1 MNGTSILVSSN
12 LGPNLTRG
20 KLLPLVDLPGL
31 REIVVVQDVAG
42 PVMPKVRYVTLPRFA
57 GTVTKLSRWL
67 NFFQRVW
74 SLCIQ
79 IVRIRPSVVMGIY
92 MMPHGLIAYALG
104 RMTRRPVCIHVIGG
118 PREIIDGGH
127 WLDQW
132 QVRRPSKRMESLYL
146 SILRRTDAVMV
157 VGTETKKYLVDHGV
171 SAERV
176 YVMSS
181 KIDPRRFRP
190 QSSGRDYDVI
200 LTAQLIARKRVDLFL
215 RIVSDLRARYPRIR
229 AAILGTG
236 PLRGELEDLA
246 ISLGVSEHVDF
257 LGFHEDTEH
266 YYNRAK
272 VFVLTSSAEGLSLAM
287 MEAMACGLPA
297 VVPAVGDLGDV
308 VDDGVTG
315 YLIGGDNRGRFVAAI
330 GKLLDDETLRR
341 TIGDN
346 ARSTI
351 LHGYTV
357 EDGARLWRDVF
368 QDVIPC
374 LDIGARPVDIK
385 SASALRPHLVSTIPP
400 GRADA
405 SRATATHHSRGR

>member
-1 MNGTSILVSSN
+1 MSELSILVSSN

-20 KLLPLVDLPGL
+20 KLLPIVEVPGV
-31 REIVVVQDVAG
+31 REVVVVQGAPG
-42 PVMPKVRYVTLPRFA
+42 PLIPHVRYVTVSRSA
-57 GTVTKLSRWL
+57 AAATRLSRCL
-67 NFFQRVW
+67 HVIQRVW
-74 SLCIQ
+74 LLCIQ
-79 IVRIRPSVVMGIY
+79 IARTRPSVVMGIY
-92 MMPHGLIAYALG
+92 MMPHGILAYALG
-104 RMTRRPVCIHVIGG
+104 RLTRRPVCIHVIGG

-132 QVRRPSKRMESLYL
+132 QVRRPSKRLESVYL
-146 SILRRTDAVMV
+146 GILRRTDAVMV
-157 VGTETKKYLVDHGV
+157 VGTETKRYLVEHGV
-171 SAERV
+171 SADRV
-176 YVMSS
+176 HVMSS

-190 QSSGRDYDVI
+190 LPSPRDYDLI

-215 RIVSDLRARYPRIR
+215 RIVSDLRTRHPRIR

-246 ISLGVSEHVDF
+246 ISLGIAEHVDF

-308 VDDGVTG
+308 VDNGVTG
-315 YLIGGDNRGRFVAAI
+315 YLIEDNDPGRFVAALDM
-330 GKLLDDETLRR
+330 LLDDETLRR
-341 TIGDN
+341 TMGAN
-346 ARSTI
+346 ARITV

-357 EDGARLWRDVF
+357 EDGARLWRDVL
-368 QDVIPC
+368 Q
-374 LDIGARPVDIK
+374 
-385 SASALRPHLVSTIPP
+385 PHRVSTIPHR
-400 GRADA
+400 RAD
-405 SRATATHHSRGR
+405 SPRATATHH